1 MVVMDMDVLDTK
13 TKTNTT
19 CFKDPMY
26 AIFLKISGFKDFKY
40 DMDMDMSD
48 MKDMDMVDME
58 MVNFYMVDMVMVD
71 VDMVD
76 MDMDMV
82 VVVVTPGAPSFI
94 AETKMWHDACC
105 CLVWQCLIPI
115 IN

>member
-40 DMDMDMSD
+40 DMDMSD
-48 MKDMDMVDME
+48 MDVVDPKT
-58 MVNFYMVDMVMVD
+58 N
-71 VDMVD
+71 
-76 MDMDMV
+76 
-82 VVVVTPGAPSFI
+82 
-94 AETKMWHDACC
+94 TKTQTQTNTMCFKN
-105 CLVWQCLIPI
+105 PM
-115 IN
+115 